1 MKTLILL
8 IAIYTDI
15 YGVTHIGAVDNVSFT
30 SIKQCESYKERRN
43 YTSSKILKF
52 QCQST
57 RKELAN

>member
-1 MKTLILL
+1 MNTLILI
-8 IAIYTDI
+8 IALYTDI
-15 YGVTHIGAVDNVSFT
+15 HGVTHTGAVDNVSFT

-57 RKELAN
+57 LKQLTN